1 MAPEHKHGLTLV
13 VANAQALESG
23 LSAQVRFVDSGGVI
37 GSDFSADWRLTDRL
51 GRVSGRHCEVVVVD
65 GAFCV
70 RDDCGETFVNGTHM
84 PLGKGQLARLA
95 HKDEIQVGPYQI
107 RVHTG
112 EDAEFDG
119 GHVDTLFETQQ
130 HDLLADGPSQEID
143 SGEEEPEL
151 TQAIDPLKELDAQ
164 NKDNQTSNWLL
175 NGDKEQKQQT
185 SAESSLIA
193 KDNLVERKPSF
204 TPQADSEDVMSASV
218 KLKRIFGFGQK
229 KSQKREFHASK
240 AKEALNRVMSPETM
254 HQTKQ
259 SERKPMDEKELGL
272 LEQEVAKSLSHEPT
286 SSPQSNND
294 HGQHLLTG
302 PMLDGLGVR
311 VTNDHDMQKM
321 HFLSQEM
328 GQSLQACLKGLLA
341 LHEQAAEGRF
351 GTMNRNLQPIE
362 DNPLRLGL
370 TYEETVRTMYDA
382 DKSLVHLSAPAAI
395 AESLK
400 NVRDHNDATQE
411 AISEAL
417 DQILHAFSPDVLLR
431 RFQHCRRN
439 TDEQIEGESAWAWE
453 MYCNY
458 YKELTSNR
466 QRGFSKLFWEIF
478 EQVYDKRIREK
489 QLEG

>member
-1 MAPEHKHGLTLV
+1 
-13 VANAQALESG
+13 
-23 LSAQVRFVDSGGVI
+23 
-37 GSDFSADWRLTDRL
+37 
-51 GRVSGRHCEVVVVD
+51 
-65 GAFCV
+65 
-70 RDDCGETFVNGTHM
+70 
-84 PLGKGQLARLA
+84 
-95 HKDEIQVGPYQI
+95 
-107 RVHTG
+107 
-112 EDAEFDG
+112 
-119 GHVDTLFETQQ
+119 
-130 HDLLADGPSQEID
+130 
-143 SGEEEPEL
+143 
-151 TQAIDPLKELDAQ
+151 
-164 NKDNQTSNWLL
+164 
-175 NGDKEQKQQT
+175 
-185 SAESSLIA
+185 
-193 KDNLVERKPSF
+193 
-204 TPQADSEDVMSASV
+204 
-218 KLKRIFGFGQK
+218 
-229 KSQKREFHASK
+229 
-240 AKEALNRVMSPETM
+240 
-254 HQTKQ
+254 
-259 SERKPMDEKELGL
+259 
-272 LEQEVAKSLSHEPT
+272 
-286 SSPQSNND
+286 
-294 HGQHLLTG
+294 G

-321 HFLSQEM
+321 DFLSQEM

-439 TDEQIEGESAWAWE
+439 TDEQVEGESAWAWE